1 ILEATDEDLQS
12 ESELHWERNE
22 RKGSVATDIVTT
34 EEVEQEV
41 REKLAAERNYKT
53 GKVRRLGPSAQQAE
67 LVTKPT
73 HDGEE
78 ELNST
83 DLLCEG
89 VNASAAGEAAEELRP
104 TKGSSAPKVASKEA
118 KPDDEEKGKEKAEG
132 TAAKANEEEHMTSE
146 ITGAEATGK
155 KEEKDGAVKKRTE
168 ETVTEPSVPA
178 DGAALLAVHPT
189 SGYSAGPSS
198 VTIRFEASDPIQV
211 ETKGE
216 KRKREDEE
224 LQPEPEQTGD
234 NDGEQ
239 EPRRSQRSKRAIR
252 R

>member
-1 ILEATDEDLQS
+1 MTLVADILEATDEDFQL

-22 RKGSVATDIVTT
+22 RKGSAATDIVTT
-34 EEVEQEV
+34 AEVEQEV
-41 REKLAAERNYKT
+41 RERLAAERKA

-118 KPDDEEKGKEKAEG
+118 KPDD
-132 TAAKANEEEHMTSE
+132 
-146 ITGAEATGK
+146 
-155 KEEKDGAVKKRTE
+155 
-168 ETVTEPSVPA
+168 
-178 DGAALLAVHPT
+178 
-189 SGYSAGPSS
+189 
-198 VTIRFEASDPIQV
+198 
-211 ETKGE
+211 
-216 KRKREDEE
+216 
-224 LQPEPEQTGD
+224 
-234 NDGEQ
+234 
-239 EPRRSQRSKRAIR
+239 
-252 R
+252 